1 VNSAVLT
8 GLSEGTAIAPSVML
22 SSFFQLVNSDLKVGS
37 AFVAVSNGPPWAS
50 SLPSCG
56 MV

>member
-8 GLSEGTAIAPSVML
+8 GLSEGTAIALSAML

-37 AFVAVSNGPPWAS
+37 ALVAASNGPPWAR
-50 SLPSCG
+50 SLPSAG